1 MNFVRIWC
9 ITNPTPARRVTPPWN
24 VYMAKFDPGWE
35 GYPVWQTGLPALAGH
50 PTYHVNAIKLKW
62 EIIWTGGLP
71 HLSGLPHLPGVPH
84 LHVNRPLVQRQNQNT
99 TICFKPLQVK
109 SMEVQWEAVKLI
121 TYLKRYNWELVKTPK
136 RKINETFQQT
146 LKFSETRSIVRQCIQ
161 FNLFKVF
168 STTQIKCVE
177 INPKTAAS
185 TSNYYYSSIS
195 DIFK

>member
-1 MNFVRIWC
+1 MWHRLGGLPGLADRATRLGGSPHLSYKRNQIEMRGYID
-9 ITNPTPARRVTPPWN
+9 RRVTP
-24 VYMAKFDPGWE
+24 AKRVTSLTWG
-35 GYPVWQTGLPALAGH
+35 
-50 PTYHVNAIKLKW
+50 
-62 EIIWTGGLP
+62 
-71 HLSGLPHLPGVPH
+71 PH
-84 LHVNRPLVQRQNQNT
+84 LHLNRPLVQRQEHNT
-99 TICFKPLQVK
+99 TICFKPLQVE

-121 TYLKRYNWELVKTPK
+121 TYLKHYNWELVKTPK

-177 INPKTAAS
+177 IRDPKTAAS
-185 TSNYYYSSIS
+185 TSNYHYSSIS